1 MAGKVT
7 VYISMISSDMERKKQ
22 QQKIEMILSS
32 KKIDCEYV
40 DVSAS
45 HDALEKMRELTND
58 AHALPPQIVNGD
70 DYCGDFSAFEE
81 AVENGDLKGFLKI

>member
-1 MAGKVT
+1 
-7 VYISMISSDMERKKQ
+7 
-22 QQKIEMILSS
+22 MILSS

-70 DYCGDFSAFEE
+70 DYCGVSLISVRTGPRIF
-81 AVENGDLKGFLKI
+81 